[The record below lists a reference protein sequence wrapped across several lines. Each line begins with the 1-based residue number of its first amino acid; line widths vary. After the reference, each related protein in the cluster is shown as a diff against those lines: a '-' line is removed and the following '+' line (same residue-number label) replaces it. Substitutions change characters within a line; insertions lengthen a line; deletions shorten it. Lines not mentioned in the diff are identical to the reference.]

1 MINVSDSN
9 NFVLFLVNRVNFV
22 YTELPVGEY
31 TETNF
36 INMFNQTMDKSGN
49 YYDSNGNSI
58 SKNFTINL
66 SKYNDDYYTINISSG
81 VFTPLY
87 TARGIYSID
96 FFGNMPF
103 YFYDNKLKHAS
114 TIKFPNYL
122 LNSVPLMD
130 PDYST
135 VYVIDKETNEEKVI
149 RLSESSIIES
159 VTLIDFCKRFSNYI
173 SFAGMNQDNYY
184 SFSTTNRSLLTL
196 STVFSNFQKLKRL
209 ILPEYLAYFFGIN
222 DNIKNFSVDFVKL
235 TNPVATPQAITSN
248 FIDDYKEYDKTNYY
262 FVALSSSGSSRIPLV
277 KPKKSLI
284 ATIHRNMRNP
294 LTKVKLI
301 GTAVN
306 SSGIYVPINRLFAVN
321 KPIAITSTL
330 YNTIK
335 SLHYNSKYTMN
346 NYQVL
351 YNSDTSCSV
360 DLKEDSGS
368 KLIFNNYADIYQTN
382 TSIFNVY
389 TNCYHCA
396 IYGCAAIS
404 KNKNRVNCDNS
415 TKTCEGFSNN
425 NRVFT
430 EFYVILG
437 SLLIVSI
444 LIKL

>member
-9 NFVLFLVNRVNFV
+9 NFVLFLVNKVNFV

-36 INMFNQTMDKSGN
+36 IIMFNQTMNESGN
-49 YYDSNGNSI
+49 YYNSNGNSI

-66 SKYNDDYYTINISSG
+66 SKYDDDYYTINISPG

-135 VYVIDKETNEEKVI
+135 VYVIDKETNTSKVI
-149 RLSESSIIES
+149 RLSESNVIES
-159 VTLIDFCKRFSNYI
+159 VTLIDFCERFSNYI
-173 SFAGMNQDNYY
+173 SFAGMSQDNYY

-196 STVFSNFQKLKRL
+196 STVFGNFQKLKRL
-209 ILPEYLAYFFGIN
+209 VLPEYLAYFFGIN

-235 TNPVATPQAITSN
+235 TNPVATPQAIISN
-248 FIDDYKEYDKTNYY
+248 FTDNYKEYDKTNYY
-262 FVALSSSGSSRIPLV
+262 FVSLSSTGSLRIPLV

-284 ATIHRNMRNP
+284 ATIYRNLRNP

-351 YNSDTSCSV
+351 YNSDTSCPV
-360 DLKEDSGS
+360 GLKKDSGDR
-368 KLIFNNYADIYQTN
+368 LIFNNYADIYQTN

-389 TNCYHCA
+389 TNCYHCT
-396 IYGCAAIS
+396 IYECAAIS
-404 KNKNRVNCDNS
+404 KNNNRVNCDKS

>member
-9 NFVLFLVNRVNFV
+9 NFVLFLVNGVNFV

-36 INMFNQTMDKSGN
+36 INMFNQTMNKSGN
-49 YYDSNGNSI
+49 YYDSNRDSI

-66 SKYNDDYYTINISSG
+66 DKYDDDYYMIIISSG
-81 VFTPLY
+81 VLTPLY

-103 YFYDNKLKHAS
+103 YFYDNKLKYAR

-135 VYVIDKETNEEKVI
+135 VYVIDKETNEKRVI
-149 RLSESSIIES
+149 RLSGYNVIES
-159 VTLIDFCKRFSNYI
+159 VTLIDFCTRFHGYI
-173 SFAGMNQDNYY
+173 SFAGMSSDSYY
-184 SFSTTNRSLLTL
+184 KFSTTNRSLLTL
-196 STVFSNFQKLKRL
+196 STVFGNFQKLKRL
-209 ILPEYLAYFFGIN
+209 VLPEYLAYFFGIN

-235 TNPVATPQAITSN
+235 SNPVGTPQAIISN
-248 FIDDYKEYDKTNYY
+248 FTDNYKEYDKTNYY
-262 FVALSSSGSSRIPLV
+262 FVSLSSTGSLRIPLV

-284 ATIHRNMRNP
+284 ATIHGNMRNP

-301 GTAVN
+301 GTSVN

-360 DLKEDSGS
+360 GLKKDSGH
-368 KLIFNNYADIYQTN
+368 KLIFNNYADIYQSD

-396 IYGCAAIS
+396 IPECAAIS
-404 KNKNRVNCDNS
+404 KNNNRVNCDKS

-437 SLLIVSI
+437 SLLIVSM

>member
-9 NFVLFLVNRVNFV
+9 NFVLFLVNKVNFV

-36 INMFNQTMDKSGN
+36 INMFNQTMDNTGD

-58 SKNFTINL
+58 TKNFTINL
-66 SKYNDDYYTINISSG
+66 SKYDDDYYTINISSG

-135 VYVIDKETNEEKVI
+135 VYVIDKETNKEKVI
-149 RLSESSIIES
+149 RLSESNVIES
-159 VTLIDFCKRFSNYI
+159 VTLIDFCKRFNNYI

-196 STVFSNFQKLKRL
+196 STVFGNFQKLKRL
-209 ILPEYLAYFFGIN
+209 VLPEYLAYFFGIN
-222 DNIKNFSVDFVKL
+222 DNVKNYSSDFVKL
-235 TNPVATPQAITSN
+235 PNPVTTPLAIISHFT
-248 FIDDYKEYDKTNYY
+248 DDYKEYDKTNYY
-262 FVALSSSGSSRIPLV
+262 FVTLSSSGSLRIPLV

-284 ATIHRNMRNP
+284 ATIYRNLRNP

-351 YNSDTSCSV
+351 YNSDTSCPV
-360 DLKEDSGS
+360 GLKKDSGD

-389 TNCYHCA
+389 TNCYHCT
-396 IYGCAAIS
+396 IYECAAIS
-404 KNKNRVNCDNS
+404 KNNRVNCVKS
-415 TKTCEGFSNN
+415 TKTCEGFSN

>member
-1 MINVSDSN
+1 MINVTDSN
-9 NFVLFLVNRVNFV
+9 NFVLFSVNKVNFV

-31 TETNF
+31 TEINF
-36 INMFNQTMDKSGN
+36 INMFNQTMNKSGN

-66 SKYNDDYYTINISSG
+66 GEYNDDYYTIDVSSG

-103 YFYDNKLKHAS
+103 YFYDNKLKYAS
-114 TIKFPNYL
+114 TIKFPKYP

-135 VYVIDKETNEEKVI
+135 VYIIDNVTNEKKTV
-149 RLSESSIIES
+149 RLSENNVIES
-159 VTLIDFCKRFSNYI
+159 VTLIDFCTRFYDYI
-173 SFAGMNQDNYY
+173 SFAGMSSDSYY
-184 SFSTTNRSLLTL
+184 TFSPTNKSLLKL
-196 STVFSNFQKLKRL
+196 STVFSNFQKLKKL
-209 ILPEYLAYFFGIN
+209 VLPEYLAHFFGI
-222 DNIKNFSVDFVKL
+222 DESIKNYSVDFVKL
-235 TNPVATPQAITSN
+235 SNPVETPQAIINN
-248 FIDDYKEYDKTNYY
+248 FTDNYEEYTKTNYH
-262 FVALSSSGSSRIPLV
+262 FVTLSSTGSLRIPLV

-284 ATIHRNMRNP
+284 ATIHSNMRNP

-301 GTAVN
+301 GTTVN

-321 KPIAITSTL
+321 SPIAITSTL
-330 YNTIK
+330 FNTIK
-335 SLHYNSKYTMN
+335 SLNYNSKYTMN
-346 NYQVL
+346 NNQVL

-360 DLKEDSGS
+360 SLKKDSGD
-368 KLIFNNYADIYQTN
+368 KLIFNNYADIYQSS

-389 TNCYHCA
+389 TSCYHCT
-396 IYGCAAIS
+396 IPECAAIS
-404 KNKNRVNCDNS
+404 KNENRVNCDNS

-437 SLLIVSI
+437 SLLIVSM